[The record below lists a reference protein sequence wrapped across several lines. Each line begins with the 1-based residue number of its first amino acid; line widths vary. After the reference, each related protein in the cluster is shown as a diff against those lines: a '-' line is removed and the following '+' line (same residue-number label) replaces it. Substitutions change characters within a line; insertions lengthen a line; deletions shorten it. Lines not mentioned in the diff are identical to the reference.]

1 MTGQADVRPGG
12 SDGPI
17 YLFAGGGTGG
27 HLYPALAV
35 AGELVRRQPA
45 ARVVF
50 ACSNRPIDRHIL
62 DAQPYGVVPQPVRPI
77 PRGPRGWW
85 GFWRAWRESRRLAR
99 DLIADLNPRA
109 VLGLGGFA
117 AGPLVHQA
125 ARADIATALLNPD
138 AVPGRANRFLARRVD
153 VIFAQ
158 YRSTIERFPS
168 SLAGKVRAVGCP
180 VRAELRNV
188 SREAAMA
195 FFALDGARRTLVIN
209 GGSQGAATINQAAL
223 LLADDLAPLAGSW
236 QVLHITGKGW
246 SAPPAPARA
255 GGIAVRRVEYCDR
268 MDLAYAAA
276 DLLLGRAGAST
287 TAELAATGTPAVL
300 MPYPYHKD
308 QHQRLN
314 ARSMIEMAAPGESA
328 PAIIC
333 EDHKDAGLNAA
344 TLRALLLPLLADSV
358 ALAQMRRSAQTLPGA
373 DAAAVVAQWLV
384 DAGGGAG

>member
-1 MTGQADVRPGG
+1 MTVPACDRPGG
-12 SDGPI
+12 PDGPI

-35 AGELVRRQPA
+35 AGELVRRQQG

-62 DAQPYGVVPQPVRPI
+62 DGQSYGVVPQPVRPI
-77 PRGPRGWW
+77 PRGLRGWW
-85 GFWRAWRESRRLAR
+85 AFWRAWRESRRLAG
-99 DLIADLNPRA
+99 DLIADLKPRA

-125 ARADIATALLNPD
+125 ARAGIATALLNPD

-158 YRSTIERFPS
+158 YRSTIECFPPA
-168 SLAGKVRAVGCP
+168 LAGKVRAVGCP
-180 VRAELRNV
+180 VRGELLNA
-188 SREAAMA
+188 SREEAMA
-195 FFALDGARRTLVIN
+195 FFALDPARRTLVIN
-209 GGSQGAATINQAAL
+209 GGSQGAATINQAAEL
-223 LLADDLAPLAGSW
+223 LEADLGALASSW

-246 SAPPAPARA
+246 PAASAPARP
-255 GGIAVRRVEYCDR
+255 GGIAVRRIEYCDR

-314 ARSMIEMAAPGESA
+314 AQSMIEMAAPGWPP
-328 PAIIC
+328 PAIVC
-333 EDHKDAGLNAA
+333 DDVKDAGLNAA
-344 TLRALLLPLLADSV
+344 ALRAVLLPLLADGA
-358 ALAQMRRSAQTLPGA
+358 ALAQMRRAAQTLPGA
-373 DAAAVVAQWLV
+373 GAAAAVADWLIQV
-384 DAGGGAG
+384 GEPR

>member
-1 MTGQADVRPGG
+1 MTGQADLRPGG
-12 SDGPI
+12 PDGPI

-62 DAQPYGVVPQPVRPI
+62 DAQPYGVVPQPVRPL
-77 PRGPRGWW
+77 PRSPRGWW
-85 GFWRAWRESRRLAR
+85 AFWRAWRESRRLAA
-99 DLIADLNPRA
+99 DLIADLKPRA

-125 ARADIATALLNPD
+125 ARAGVATALLNPD

-158 YRSTIERFPS
+158 YRSTIERFPAG
-168 SLAGKVRAVGCP
+168 LAGKVRPVGCP
-180 VRAELRNV
+180 VRAELLNG
-188 SREAAMA
+188 SREQAMA
-195 FFALDGARRTLVIN
+195 FFGLDGARRTLVIN
-209 GGSQGAATINQAAL
+209 GGSQGAATINEAAL
-223 LLADDLAPLAGSW
+223 LMEEALSPLAGAW

-246 SAPPAPARA
+246 SAPSAQARA
-255 GGIAVRRVEYCDR
+255 GGITVRRVEYCDR

-314 ARSMIEMAAPGESA
+314 ARSMIEMAAPGLPA
-328 PAIIC
+328 PAIVC
-333 EDHKDAGLNAA
+333 DDAKDA
-344 TLRALLLPLLADSV
+344 R
-358 ALAQMRRSAQTLPGA
+358 
-373 DAAAVVAQWLV
+373 
-384 DAGGGAG
+384 

>member
-1 MTGQADVRPGG
+1 MTACPPRAMPGG
-12 SDGPI
+12 PDGPI

-35 AGELVRRQPA
+35 AGELVRRQQD

-62 DAQPYGVVPQPVRPI
+62 DDQPYGVVPQPVRPI
-77 PRGPRGWW
+77 PRALGGWW

-99 DLIADLNPRA
+99 DLIDDLKPRA

-125 ARADIATALLNPD
+125 ARAGIPTALLNPD

-158 YRSTIERFPS
+158 YRSTIASFPPS
-168 SLAGKVRAVGCP
+168 VAGKVRVVGCP
-180 VRAELRNV
+180 VRGELPNASRAE
-188 SREAAMA
+188 AMA
-195 FFALDGARRTLVIN
+195 AFALDPARRTLVIN
-209 GGSQGAATINQAAL
+209 GGSQGAASINQAAL
-223 LLADDLAPLAGSW
+223 LLEADLASLAGSW

-246 SAPPAPARA
+246 SPAEGQARA
-255 GGIAVRRVEYCDR
+255 GGMVVRRIEYCDR

-314 ARSMIEMAAPGESA
+314 AQSMIDMAAPGLSP
-328 PAIIC
+328 PAVIC
-333 EDHKDAGLNAA
+333 EDVKDARLNAQA
-344 TLRALLLPLLADSV
+344 LRGVLLPLLAAPE
-358 ALAQMRRSAQTLPGA
+358 ALAQMHRAAQTLPGA
-373 DAAAVVAQWLV
+373 DAAGLVAQWLIE
-384 DAGGGAG
+384 GGGIP